1 MTAVLTLLTVIGM
14 SLLITRIATVSL
26 VSTGLSKESARFQAR
41 SALSG
46 TGFTTG
52 EAEAVV
58 GHPVRRRIIMFLMLV
73 GNAGIVTVISTLIL
87 SFVDTQGPADW
98 GERLGVLAVGLLI
111 LWYLALS
118 RLVERALDRAIRW
131 ALRRW
136 THIDVSDYAGLLHL
150 AGDYRVMEMHV
161 DPDDWVAEQALE
173 DLRLAEEGILV
184 LGIERPGA
192 GFLGA
197 PRGRAHLQAGD
208 TLILYGRGEALTDLD
223 QRPAGTTGD
232 LAHHR
237 ATVEQG
243 AVERKEEKALGEGAE
258 GGEGDGD
265 GPGNAG
271 PG

>member
-14 SLLITRIATVSL
+14 SLLITRIATVAL

-52 EAEAVV
+52 EAESVV
-58 GHPVRRRIIMFLMLV
+58 GHPVRRRIIMILMLV

-98 GERLGVLAVGLLI
+98 GERLGVLAAGLLI
-111 LWYLALS
+111 LWYLARS
-118 RLVERALDRAIRW
+118 RLVERALDRAIRS
-131 ALRRW
+131 ALTRW
-136 THIDVSDYAGLLHL
+136 TRVDVSDYAGLLHL
-150 AGDYRVMEMHV
+150 AGDYRVVEMHV
-161 DPDDWVAEQALE
+161 DPEDWVAEGALE

-197 PRGRAHLQAGD
+197 PRGRAHVQAGD

-223 QRPAGTTGD
+223 QRPAGPTGD
-232 LAHHR
+232 LAHQR

-243 AVERKEEKALGEGAE
+243 AVEREEEKALGEGETDATE
-258 GGEGDGD
+258 DGN
-265 GPGNAG
+265 GAS
-271 PG
+271 